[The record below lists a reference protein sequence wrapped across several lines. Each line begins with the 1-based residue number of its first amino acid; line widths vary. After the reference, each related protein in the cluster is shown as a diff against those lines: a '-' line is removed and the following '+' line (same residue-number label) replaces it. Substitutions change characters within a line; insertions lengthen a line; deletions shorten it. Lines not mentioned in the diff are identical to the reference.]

1 MKVAVIILC
10 VLALLFG
17 AGAYYFYS
25 QASKATAEFDRLNGA
40 NKELAF
46 QISKLEEEKA
56 SIVQEL
62 EQKISDISRSK
73 EEEVAKVKGT
83 YDELVEGMK
92 QEIEDGKI
100 KITRLADRLSVSM
113 VDKILFPSGE
123 AEVTPE
129 GVKVLERVGKVLKNT
144 TNKVIRV
151 EGHTDNVP
159 ISSKLIK
166 KYPTNWELSNA
177 RATNVV
183 RFLQEKVGIE
193 SARLEAVGLA
203 EFHPIASNETVE
215 GRSQNRRIEI
225 ILLPDIK
232 DVKVEK

>member
-1 MKVAVIILC
+1 MKVTVIILC
-10 VLALLFG
+10 ILALLFG
-17 AGAYYFYS
+17 AGGYYFYN
-25 QASKATAEFDRLNGA
+25 QTNKAAAEHDRLNGV
-40 NKELAF
+40 NKELTF
-46 QISKLEEEKA
+46 QISRLEQEKA
-56 SIVQEL
+56 TIVAEL
-62 EQKISDISRSK
+62 EQKITEISLAR

-123 AEVTPE
+123 SEVTPE
-129 GVKVLERVGKVLKNT
+129 GVKVLERVGGVLKNT

-159 ISSKLIK
+159 ISSKLVK
-166 KYPTNWELSNA
+166 KYPTNCELSNA

-183 RFLQEKVGIE
+183 RFLQDNVGIE
-193 SARLEAVGLA
+193 PVRLEAVGLS
-203 EFHPIASNETVE
+203 EFHPIASNETAQ

-232 DVKVEK
+232 EVQAEK